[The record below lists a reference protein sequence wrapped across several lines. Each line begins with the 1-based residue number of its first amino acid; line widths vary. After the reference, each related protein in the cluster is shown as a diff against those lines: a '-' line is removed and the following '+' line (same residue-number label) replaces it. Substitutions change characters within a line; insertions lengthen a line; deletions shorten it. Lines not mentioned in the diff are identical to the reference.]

1 MKTFFTALLLCMSL
15 GCLGQNIQLKGT
27 IKNEDKQAIEFANIV
42 LQTRDSNMVTGA
54 SSDAKGH
61 FELMNISA
69 GTYRLVISS
78 VGYQTQEIWL
88 ADLNQS
94 RNLGEIYL
102 AEEAFALDNVTVTA
116 SAQRSEID
124 RKIVY
129 PSERQQKASANG
141 VDLLQQLMLPRLQV
155 DPVNNTIQIPG
166 DGEVQLRINGVKVTN
181 QEIRALRP
189 DEIVRVEYHDNPGL
203 RYGNAEIV
211 IDYIV
216 RRPETGG
223 NFGVDIMQSPHVAWG
238 NYQASMKINHKKSE
252 FSANYWGGPR
262 DFYGAYRDNQE
273 DFNLGNG
280 TELHRYE
287 KGVPSHWK
295 LMQQWL
301 NVAYNLQDNNKY
313 QFNVSLNYSGNNVPI
328 ERFKGQLINRA
339 DETDYVDMLDE
350 TNSNYHRPSLDVY
363 YQRNLKKEQVLIFDV
378 VGTYNK
384 EFSDRLYQESREN
397 NMLTNIR
404 NKVYGKK
411 YSIIGEGIYEKKLA
425 NGNRWGAGLRH
436 THSFSNNDYING
448 HTYRT
453 EMQQGS
459 TYLYGEFRGKAKKL
473 DYMLGIGGTRSF
485 YRQEGS
491 VDLYQ
496 YYTFNPRLTLKY
508 TFNDRAYLRLRSS
521 ISNEMPS
528 LGNLSAIDQVID
540 SLQIQRGNPNLES
553 YLYYRT
559 SLDGEWS
566 KGIFHTYFSMSYNY
580 KPNAIMDEKYV
591 EGNKIIQTWD
601 NQKNWQSLTPMI
613 QLRVG
618 PVANILQFSVSGGLN
633 HYISNGNTYKHRYSN
648 WWMDASLS
656 ANWKNFSFMYQI
668 MTNQNRLVGETV
680 SGDENAQV
688 LMLNYKWKGLRVGA
702 GVINPFTND
711 YKTISENWNQYASSR
726 KSNHLQESAHMAFIT
741 LSYNFSFGRHYKSGS
756 KKVSNQDSDSGI
768 MQTGK

>member
-1 MKTFFTALLLCMSL
+1 MKTFFTALLLCISL

-61 FELMNISA
+61 FELVNISA

-339 DETDYVDMLDE
+339 DETD
-350 TNSNYHRPSLDVY
+350 
-363 YQRNLKKEQVLIFDV
+363 
-378 VGTYNK
+378 
-384 EFSDRLYQESREN
+384 
-397 NMLTNIR
+397 
-404 NKVYGKK
+404 
-411 YSIIGEGIYEKKLA
+411 
-425 NGNRWGAGLRH
+425 
-436 THSFSNNDYING
+436 
-448 HTYRT
+448 
-453 EMQQGS
+453 
-459 TYLYGEFRGKAKKL
+459 
-473 DYMLGIGGTRSF
+473 
-485 YRQEGS
+485 
-491 VDLYQ
+491 
-496 YYTFNPRLTLKY
+496 
-508 TFNDRAYLRLRSS
+508 
-521 ISNEMPS
+521 
-528 LGNLSAIDQVID
+528 
-540 SLQIQRGNPNLES
+540 
-553 YLYYRT
+553 
-559 SLDGEWS
+559 
-566 KGIFHTYFSMSYNY
+566 
-580 KPNAIMDEKYV
+580 
-591 EGNKIIQTWD
+591 
-601 NQKNWQSLTPMI
+601 
-613 QLRVG
+613 
-618 PVANILQFSVSGGLN
+618 
-633 HYISNGNTYKHRYSN
+633 
-648 WWMDASLS
+648 
-656 ANWKNFSFMYQI
+656 
-668 MTNQNRLVGETV
+668 
-680 SGDENAQV
+680 
-688 LMLNYKWKGLRVGA
+688 
-702 GVINPFTND
+702 
-711 YKTISENWNQYASSR
+711 
-726 KSNHLQESAHMAFIT
+726 
-741 LSYNFSFGRHYKSGS
+741 
-756 KKVSNQDSDSGI
+756 
-768 MQTGK
+768 

>member
-1 MKTFFTALLLCMSL
+1 MRTFFTALLLCMSL
-15 GCLGQNIQLKGT
+15 GCLGQSIQLKGI

-42 LQTRDSNMVTGA
+42 LQTRDSSMVTGA

-61 FELMNISA
+61 FELMNIRA

-88 ADLNQS
+88 TDLNQS

-102 AEEAFALDNVTVTA
+102 TEEAFALDNITVTA

-203 RYGNAEIV
+203 RYGDAEIV

-223 NFGVDIMQSPHVAWG
+223 NFGIDIMQSPHVSWG

-262 DFYGAYRDNQE
+262 DIYGAYRDNQE

-313 QFNVSLNYSGNNVPI
+313 QFNVSLNYSGNNVPVQ
-328 ERFKGQLINRA
+328 RFKGQLINRTN
-339 DETDYVDMLDE
+339 ETDYVDMLDE
-350 TNSNYHRPSLDVY
+350 TNSNYHRPSLDIY
-363 YQRNLKKEQVLIFDV
+363 YQRNLKKDQVLIFDV

-397 NMLTNIR
+397 DMLTNIR

-436 THSFSNNDYING
+436 TLSFSNNEYING

-601 NQKNWQSLTPMI
+601 NQKNWQSLTPMV

-618 PVANILQFSVSGGLN
+618 PVANMLQFSVSGGLN

-648 WWMDASLS
+648 WWMDASIS
-656 ANWKNFSFMYQI
+656 ANWKNFSFIYQI

-680 SGDENAQV
+680 SGDENAQI
-688 LMLNYKWKGLRVGA
+688 LMLNYKWKDLRIGA
-702 GVINPFTND
+702 GVFNPFTND

-726 KSNHLQESAHMAFIT
+726 KSNHLQESSHMAFIT